1 MTLRCEVSETP
12 IRRTRQNCG
21 VQVWES
27 VKPPR
32 VGLGR
37 GDVGDELREGHRI
50 AVYLAFVVEEPG
62 AGILGLTLV

>member
-37 GDVGDELREGHRI
+37 GDVGDELCDHMESFEIIKLLSRK
-50 AVYLAFVVEEPG
+50 
-62 AGILGLTLV
+62 GLINFKK